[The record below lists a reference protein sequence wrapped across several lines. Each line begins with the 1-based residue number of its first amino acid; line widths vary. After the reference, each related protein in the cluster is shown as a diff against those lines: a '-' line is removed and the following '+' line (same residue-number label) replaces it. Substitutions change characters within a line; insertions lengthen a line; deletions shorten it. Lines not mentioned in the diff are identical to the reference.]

1 MEFVELTESE
11 FVAFASK
18 HPYGSFMQSPQA
30 YHIKEKGHWRGVY
43 LGVKKDKV
51 VIAATLLVSMPV
63 MKKYRY
69 FYAQRGFL
77 LDYNDLE
84 LLNYFLGN
92 IKKYCKTKKGLYCRI
107 DPYVPLIERDIDG
120 KIVEGGFDHHSLV
133 ETMKELGCLYCG
145 ETIGFR
151 DDQQVRWMFVL
162 DLQAKTEES
171 LLKEMDQQTRWSIN
185 KTKKMGIQVRYLS
198 KAELPLFKEMMDHT
212 SERRGFVDRDLEF
225 YERQMDC
232 YGEDH
237 VKVAYATLNLTQY
250 EANMRNELAVQL
262 KEKEEVTQLLLE
274 QPNSKKFNKK
284 ARVIDE
290 AIEIANKRVNEAI
303 SLRNEKGE
311 ELALATAFFI
321 TLDKREVIYLA
332 SGAYD
337 EYMKFNGPYAIQWDM
352 IRYALNSGFAR
363 YNFYGT
369 SGDFQPKA
377 VDYGVYEFKKG
388 FGGTVIELVG
398 DFILPIDSMMFHIY
412 NKLKKV
418 V

>member
-1 MEFVELTESE
+1 MEFVELSESE
-11 FVAFASK
+11 FVTFASK

-30 YHIKEKGHWRGVY
+30 LHIKEKGNWQGVY
-43 LGVKKDKV
+43 LGVKEHGV
-51 VIAATLLVSMPV
+51 VVGATLLVSMPV

-77 LDYNDLE
+77 MDYANTE
-84 LLNYFLGN
+84 LLKYFIAN
-92 IKKYCKTKKGLYCRI
+92 IKKYCATKKGLYCRI
-107 DPYVPLIERDIDG
+107 DPYISLRERDIDG
-120 KIVEGGFDHHSLV
+120 NLIEGGLDNSAMV
-133 ETMKELGCLYCG
+133 EAMKDCGCLYCG

-151 DDQQVRWMFVL
+151 DDQQVRWMFAL
-162 DLQAKTEES
+162 DLQGKDEET

-185 KTKKMGIQVRYLS
+185 KTKKMGIDVRYLS
-198 KAELPLFKEMMDHT
+198 IAELPLFKEMMEHT
-212 SERRGFVDRDLEF
+212 SARRGFVDRDLEF
-225 YERQMDC
+225 YERQMNC

-237 VKVAYATLNLTQY
+237 VRVAYATLSLTKY
-250 EANMRNELAVQL
+250 EANMRNELAVHCA
-262 KEKEEVTQLLLE
+262 EKAEVEKLLVE

-284 ARVIDE
+284 MKVLDE
-290 AIEIANKRVNEAI
+290 AIEIANKRVQEAL
-303 SLRNEKGE
+303 SLKTEKGE

-352 IRYALNSGFAR
+352 ICYACREGFAR

-369 SGDFQPKA
+369 SGDFQA
-377 VDYGVYEFKKG
+377 SAIDYGVYEFKKG
-388 FGGTVIELVG
+388 FGGKVIELVG
-398 DFILPIDSMMFHIY
+398 DFILPIDTMMFHIY